1 MAKIV
6 KRCDIAGFFGGEV
19 EALPAPDCHPN
30 RPPVIGFFGGEVDGT
45 IATVCTSRPRL
56 VGFFGGTLGDAVDGL
71 PTPTPLTSLPLYL
84 LDLGDGSYL
93 DLGDGSSYLQLT

>member
-1 MAKIV
+1 MAKIA

-19 EALPAPDCHPN
+19 E
-30 RPPVIGFFGGEVDGT
+30 GT
-45 IATVCTSRPRL
+45 IAAVCASRPRL
-56 VGFFGGTLGDAVDGL
+56 VGFFGGALGDAVDGL
-71 PTPTPLTSLPLYL
+71 PTPTPLTPPPLYL